1 MPTVKWRT
9 TDPKRLTE
17 HECWHVGYRESDLA
31 EAFADQSVIGDDQLV
46 RQSRG
51 PFRLGSL

>member
-31 EAFADQSVIGDDQLV
+31 EAFAAQSVIGEVLLE

-51 PFRLGSL
+51 PFRVGSL

>member
-31 EAFADQSVIGDDQLV
+31 EAFADQSVIGEDQLV

>member
-17 HECWHVGYRESDLA
+17 HEYWHVGY
-31 EAFADQSVIGDDQLV
+31 ADQSVIGEDQLV